1 MEQVCSICESDFS
14 MESDNSE
21 ELPFSCETC
30 EEKNASAEKQLFC
43 NLCVSHH
50 VRREHRVLDSKGY
63 EVSICKQHKSMDEL
77 FCTDCNHSF
86 CRLCI
91 MLHKE
96 HDFAPIHEKCAETRK
111 EVFKYINQ
119 FDSLTKDVN
128 FQQQVRKDCLE
139 ALDKANDFCNP
150 DTVLDV
156 LSKIISDMVRETAK
170 NEDIQTLLTSL
181 QEQFRQDSNK
191 TTLTKATSAEFDQLV
206 AESVELGENL
216 RQVLQNSDA
225 VLVDKFQG
233 LLSEMEN
240 CLKKQRGQVE
250 CVSYMRPFFIKNFIF
265 QGQLSSLISVF
276 LTSMVWPRAFTK
288 EPLQVQLKPGVSL
301 RDNFKV
307 VLHPF
312 DVYSVIEMNDK
323 DKITFVSTG
332 KCGNGTAALPTHCL
346 KCRHPLFGKS
356 ICIQASYVYCPENPV
371 IDPYTSISFCD
382 IAQPRRE
389 VSATDPKTVL
399 RLVEI
404 QFPLG
409 VELTA
414 SLGDFVAMFEDGLY
428 IFNSFDNSENNA
440 SFRLLFDNQNIEQFL
455 LVYYSLNLERLNC
468 LIYDEKLKEIRSV
481 LEDKSF
487 ERYQCPEKPSAV
499 TVSRDFKTLFVA
511 LKSTAEILVL
521 SNGKTEI
528 IPPVHHGLRTIDALQ
543 FVNDEVSNTPVLL
556 AWNYTKRIC
565 VILRHYNSK
574 YIPIGVVSPTVPD
587 GGAEHL
593 ILTEVK
599 VVNQHQKLD
608 KFPDMLYLFY
618 TDAKN
623 ETPSNF
629 KITVKE
635 LLTDFLQLSKVLV
648 FFQ

>member
-1 MEQVCSICESDFS
+1 MEKVCSICESDFS

-30 EEKNASAEKQLFC
+30 EEKRASAEKQLFC
-43 NLCVSHH
+43 NLCVGQH
-50 VRREHRVLDSKGY
+50 VRRLHRVLDSKGY
-63 EVSICKQHKSMDEL
+63 EVSVCKQHKSMDEL
-77 FCTDCNHSF
+77 FCTDCDHSF
-86 CRLCI
+86 CRLCL

-139 ALDKANDFCNP
+139 ALDKANELCNP

-156 LSKIISDMVRETAK
+156 LIKIMSDMVRETAK

-206 AESVELGENL
+206 AKSVELGENL

-240 CLKKQRGQVE
+240 CLKKQRGQVG
-250 CVSYMRPFFIKNFIF
+250 CVSYMHPFYINNVSF
-265 QGQLSSLISVF
+265 QGKLSSLISVF
-276 LTSMVWPRAFTK
+276 FTSMVWPTAFTK
-288 EPLQVQLKPGVSL
+288 EPLQMQLKPGVLL
-301 RDNFKV
+301 RDNFKI

-312 DVYSVIEMNDK
+312 DVYTSVEMD
-323 DKITFVSTG
+323 DRDQITFVSTE
-332 KCGNGTAALPTHCL
+332 KCGNRTPALPTNCL
-346 KCRHPLFGKS
+346 NCGYPLWGIS
-356 ICIQASYVYCPENPV
+356 RCSQASYMRCPENPL
-371 IDPYTSISFCD
+371 IDPYTSITSCNTV
-382 IAQPRRE
+382 QPRRE
-389 VSATDPKTVL
+389 VSVTDQKTVV
-399 RLVEI
+399 RLLEI
-404 QFPLG
+404 EFPLE
-409 VELTA
+409 VELTVR
-414 SLGDFVAMFEDGLY
+414 LGDFVAMFEDGLY
-428 IFNSFDNSENNA
+428 IFNSFDNSENSA
-440 SFRLLFDNQNIEQFL
+440 SFRLLFDKQNIEQFL
-455 LVYYSLNLERLNC
+455 LVYSSLNLARLNC
-468 LIYDEKLKEIRSV
+468 LIYDEKLKEIRSI

-499 TVSRDFKTLFVA
+499 TVSRDFMTLFVA
-511 LKSTAEILVL
+511 LKSTGEILVL
-521 SNGKTEI
+521 SGGKTEI
-528 IPPVHHGLRTIDALQ
+528 IPPVHHGLRTIDALH
-543 FVNDEVSNTPVLL
+543 FVINESYTPFLL

-565 VILRHYNSK
+565 VILRQYTSK

-587 GGAEHL
+587 DGSADL
-593 ILTEVK
+593 TLTEVK
-599 VVNQHQKLD
+599 VVKQHQKLE
-608 KFPDMLYLFY
+608 FPDMLYLFY

-623 ETPSNF
+623 KTPSSF

-635 LLTDFLQLSKVLV
+635 LLAYFK
-648 FFQ
+648 